1 MVTDAMVRPVTVTLV
16 GDRLSVAAAFQ
27 QLDEMMSEVTTE
39 QWTEVPR
46 GPSTTQSPERARS
59 ATDSDLDVAVERA
72 AARAANDA
80 VPVDVLRLSME
91 IPSTIA
97 RDIVATVLH
106 NHLTDRVR
114 PVQVVIEN
122 DRLTEQ
128 DDLGELQRRVWDAAN
143 GEAVAE

>member
-1 MVTDAMVRPVTVTLV
+1 MVRPVTVTLV

-27 QLDEMMSEVTTE
+27 QLDEMVSEVTTE

-46 GPSTTQSPERARS
+46 GPTVTQSPERARA

-72 AARAANDA
+72 AARATMES
-80 VPVDVLRLSME
+80 VPVDVLRLSVGV
-91 IPSTIA
+91 PSTMA

-122 DRLTEQ
+122 DRLTEH
-128 DDLGELQRRVWDAAN
+128 DELGELQQRVWAAAN
-143 GEAVAE
+143 DSVMAE

>member
-1 MVTDAMVRPVTVTLV
+1 MARPVTVTLV

-27 QLDEMMSEVTTE
+27 QLDEMMSNVTTE

-46 GPSTTQSPERARS
+46 GPSATQSPERTRG
-59 ATDSDLDVAVERA
+59 ATESDLDVAVERA
-72 AARAANDA
+72 AARVTADS

-91 IPSTIA
+91 VPSTIA

-122 DRLTEQ
+122 DRLTEH
-128 DDLGELQRRVWDAAN
+128 DELGDLQRRVWDAAN
-143 GEAVAE
+143 GGTVAE